1 MGTAMGSHHQPNLIM
16 QKKDL
21 ERLAI
26 NVTVSNEEYE
36 FVRLQA
42 YLNKMSMSAYVR
54 KLVEAERKKLG
65 KRDLQFL

>member
-1 MGTAMGSHHQPNLIM
+1 MT
-16 QKKDL
+16 KKEI

-54 KLVEAERKKLG
+54 KLVDQERKKVG
-65 KRDLQFL
+65 KQGLQFH

>member
-1 MGTAMGSHHQPNLIM
+1 MP
-16 QKKDL
+16 KDNFKH

-42 YLNKMSMSAYVR
+42 YLSKTSMSAFVR
-54 KLVEAERKKLG
+54 RLITREKSKVGNKGPK
-65 KRDLQFL
+65 F

>member
-1 MGTAMGSHHQPNLIM
+1 MV
-16 QKKDL
+16 KKEN

-42 YLNKMSMSAYVR
+42 YLSKTSMSGYV
-54 KLVEAERKKLG
+54 KKLIENERSRVG
-65 KRDLQFL
+65 KKGLLL

>member
-1 MGTAMGSHHQPNLIM
+1 MT
-16 QKKDL
+16 KKEL

-42 YLNKMSMSAYVR
+42 YLNKMSMSAYIR
-54 KLVEAERKKLG
+54 KIVDQERKKVG
-65 KRDLQFL
+65 KQGLQFH

>member
-1 MGTAMGSHHQPNLIM
+1 MV
-16 QKKDL
+16 KKEN

-42 YLNKMSMSAYVR
+42 YLSKTSMSGYI
-54 KLVEAERKKLG
+54 KKLIENERSRVG
-65 KRDLQFL
+65 KKGLFFK